1 MVEGSE
7 MVLRHATSSSRLE
20 VKGPPILMTIGQVAK
35 RAGLRPSAIRY
46 YEAQGLLPAA
56 TRRNGRRVYDRSI
69 VERLAVIALAKMAGF
84 RLDDIRLVVSR
95 GRKKPSR
102 AWRMASR
109 GKHEQLE
116 RQMAR
121 LAFMQDVLARI
132 GGCECATLEEC
143 GRAFLAA
150 RSRQAAPAPPAAAV
164 KTMRP
169 DRAPVS
175 GGAEG
180 REARGLSG
188 APEGRAVRRTSHDA

>member
-1 MVEGSE
+1 
-7 MVLRHATSSSRLE
+7 
-20 VKGPPILMTIGQVAK
+20 MTIGQVAK

-56 TRRNGRRVYDRSI
+56 SRRNGRRVYDPSI

-84 RLDDIRLVVSR
+84 RLDEIRLVVSR

-109 GKHEQLE
+109 AKHEQLE

-121 LAFMQDVLARI
+121 LAFMQDVLAGIR
-132 GGCECATLEEC
+132 GCQCATLEEC

-150 RSRQAAPAPPAAAV
+150 RSRQAALAPPAADV
-164 KTMRP
+164 KTMRRG
-169 DRAPVS
+169 RAPVS
-175 GGAEG
+175 GGDKE
-180 REARGLSG
+180 REARGLSR
-188 APEGRAVRRTSHDA
+188 APGGRAGRRTADDA